1 MQWYFSLAKNKRAI
15 LGCVLLVG
23 VFVVYGLCSAAQQSR
38 AETIAAT
45 STPTPIPTP
54 TPTPIPPT
62 ASVAPKPT
70 PTQQSQNAVPV
81 SCFSQQVAP
90 TSAKTPSAT
99 PMFRKAS

>member
-38 AETIAAT
+38 AETIAP
-45 STPTPIPTP
+45 TPTPIATPTPTPVPPTP
-54 TPTPIPPT
+54 TPTPTLKQKQQST
-62 ASVAPKPT
+62 AST
-70 PTQQSQNAVPV
+70 PV

-90 TSAKTPSAT
+90 SAT